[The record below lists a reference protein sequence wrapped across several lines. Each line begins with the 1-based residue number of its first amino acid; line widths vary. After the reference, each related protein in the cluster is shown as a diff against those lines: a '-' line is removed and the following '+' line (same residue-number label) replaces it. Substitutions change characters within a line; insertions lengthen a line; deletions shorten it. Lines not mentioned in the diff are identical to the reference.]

1 MKDNTLILDIDSLSY
16 GGRGVGRR
24 EDGKV
29 IFVPG
34 VLPREKIHARIYKE
48 HSSYTE
54 ATLLDVI
61 HPSPDR
67 INPRC
72 KIFASCGGCSWQHIS
87 YNEQLKWKQDIL
99 AGEIIKTCKTTPEAI
114 YSPVASKEI
123 YGYRRNA
130 RIQCIYDPEF
140 KMGFFT
146 EGSAQVATFEM
157 CPILNDL
164 IQETLTN
171 LSTILRRHPI
181 YSLYEIDIRAP
192 QDDVL
197 VLARCKGHI
206 QGRDMSIMNKIYN
219 DIKISGISF
228 VSSDSHRRDYVLGQ
242 RYCSYTIHAG
252 DVQIQMF
259 SGFGGF
265 IQANAYIN
273 YAMIEYVMYLAHG
286 SKRLLDLYSGNGNFS
301 LPLSYIAADIVA
313 IDSSTHLIRQGKLS
327 AKKNKIENTRFFCMD
342 TAKAVQTMI
351 KDSMCFDTIV
361 LNPPREG
368 AKNVMN
374 KIARLGASKIIYI
387 SCNPTTMARDIA
399 ILISHGF
406 RFKSIKAF
414 DMFPQTYHIE
424 SIAYFER

>member
-1 MKDNTLILDIDSLSY
+1 VEDIIFILDIDSLSY
-16 GGRGVGRR
+16 GGRGVGKR

-29 IFVPG
+29 VFVPG
-34 VLPREKIHARIYKE
+34 VLPGEKIHAKIYKE
-48 HSSYTE
+48 HPSYIE
-54 ATLLDVI
+54 ATLLDII
-61 HPSPDR
+61 HPSPTR
-67 INPRC
+67 ANPRC

-87 YNEQLKWKQDIL
+87 YKEQLKWKQDIL
-99 AGEIIKTCKTTPEAI
+99 VGEITKTCKTTPEAI
-114 YSPVASKEI
+114 YPPVASKKI

-130 RIQCIYDPEF
+130 KIQCIYDPEF
-140 KMGFFT
+140 KVGFFI
-146 EGSAQVATFEM
+146 EGSTQVATFEK

-171 LSTILRRHPI
+171 LSSILKHHPI

-192 QDDVL
+192 QNDVL
-197 VLARCKGHI
+197 ALARCKGHI
-206 QGRDMSIMNKIYN
+206 QDRDISIMNKIYN

-228 VSSDSHRRDYVLGQ
+228 VISNSYRRDYVLGQ
-242 RYCSYTIHAG
+242 HYCSYTIHAG
-252 DVQIQMF
+252 DVQIQMV
-259 SGFGGF
+259 SGLKGF

-273 YAMIEYVMYLAHG
+273 HAMIEYVMYLAHG

-301 LPLSYIAADIVA
+301 LPLSYIATDTVA
-313 IDSSTHLIRQGKLS
+313 IDSNTHLVHQGRLN
-327 AKKNKIENTRFFCMD
+327 ARKNKIGNTRFFCMD

-368 AKNVMN
+368 AKNVIN

-399 ILISHGF
+399 VLISHGF

-424 SIAYFER
+424 SIAYLER